1 MEADRKKKEE
11 AVKKRQQLMGVGFNT
26 GTRRIILIKKDIINL
41 LEIFKQP
48 EVVISFCQRKRR
60 IKATNS
66 GI

>member
-26 GTRRIILIKKDIINL
+26 GTRRIILIKKDINL